1 MKLTLSLSS
10 PVRQKQAFLYS
21 VYKILKLNY
30 TLDTITIE
38 RVFDV
43 KLRDVPVRQQ
53 SIVLIGFMGVGK
65 TTIGSLVAQKLYRSF
80 VDIDEEIEKVFGMPT
95 TDIFKTHG
103 ETVFR
108 EHEKNLIRHYCEQ
121 KLKII
126 SIGGGAFMQSEVREA
141 CLANCTV
148 FYLDVSWEQWKERL
162 DILIDSRPIL
172 QNRDIDEI
180 EQLFYERQ
188 KAYSQNHS
196 KLSVDNQT
204 AEQIA
209 DHIVES
215 LKLAWDI
222 YEPQ

>member
-1 MKLTLSLSS
+1 M
-10 PVRQKQAFLYS
+10 R
-21 VYKILKLNY
+21 
-30 TLDTITIE
+30 
-38 RVFDV
+38 
-43 KLRDVPVRQQ
+43 LREVPVRQQ
-53 SIVLIGFMGVGK
+53 SIVLMGFMGVGK

-80 VDIDEEIEKVFGMPT
+80 VDIDEEIEKEFGMPT
-95 TDIFKTHG
+95 TDIFKVHG

-108 EHEKNLIRHYCEQ
+108 EHEKNLIQSYCEQ

-126 SIGGGAFMQSEVREA
+126 SIGGGAFMQPEVREA

-172 QNRDIDEI
+172 QNRDLAEI
-180 EQLFYERQ
+180 EKLFYERQ
-188 KAYSQNHS
+188 GAYSLNHS
-196 KLSVDNQT
+196 TLSVNDQSP
-204 AEQIA
+204 EQIA